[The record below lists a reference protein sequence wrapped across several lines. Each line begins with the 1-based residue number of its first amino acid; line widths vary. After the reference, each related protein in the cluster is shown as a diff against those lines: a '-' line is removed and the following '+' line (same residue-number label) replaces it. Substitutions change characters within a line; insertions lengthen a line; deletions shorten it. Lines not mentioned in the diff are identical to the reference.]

1 MMAKKRNEK
10 VSRDNADNKINV
22 QSDAYSVNSNVD
34 PNLKVTSQSIDSQF
48 PADMPEE
55 TKKKLAE
62 LKEKL
67 DGFQKKVLDK
77 FSDYVLGISLL
88 PPPKPEVNPET
99 GAEIPVD
106 KNKIYLLTLVDDSDS
121 KKMSKEELKDKLSTI
136 IAAMA
141 KEVDENLAVETLL
154 LTELWQSCYDAKYDY
169 LQAIAMGVAIYDKG
183 MMAAIKISEIHKNM
197 VLKKFEKYI
206 VTYVLAGSL
215 VQGRATPKSDI
226 DVFIVIDDTD
236 VKKMTRAELKD
247 KLRAIIIGMG
257 IDAGK
262 MCGVENKINIQV
274 YILTDFWESVKEANP
289 VIFTFLRD
297 GVPFYDRG
305 IFMSWKQ
312 LLQMGRIKPSPEAI
326 DMFMHSGDQVLERVT
341 YKLTEIATEDFFWA
355 TLTPTQAAIMLYGL
369 PPPTPK
375 ETPEVLRDIFVKREK
390 MLEDEYVQ
398 IIERILK
405 MRKDIEHGDK
415 KTATGKEIDSLIE
428 DSKKYLKRMN
438 ELFKQ
443 IEKLKEEEGIKH
455 NYEGVVTIARD
466 ILKLE
471 GIEKTSDSDII
482 KIFESE
488 IVHKGLVPEKHLR
501 MLKDIVRAKK
511 DYDAKKLNKTE
522 IYQVNKDARELIKFL
537 VEYVQRKRGKEL
549 ERVKIRVK
557 HGNRFGEVVLL
568 GKEAYII
575 HDIDNETKEISKAI
589 VTSEGKLTDIKE
601 SSLEELEKAIINT
614 DMVQKTFIKETLF
627 EQLKQ
632 VFGKDV
638 EILINY

>member
-1 MMAKKRNEK
+1 MAKKKK
-10 VSRDNADNKINV
+10 VDNNYVSAPV
-22 QSDAYSVNSNVD
+22 PLDA
-34 PNLKVTSQSIDSQF
+34 QF
-48 PADMPEE
+48 PADMSEDA
-55 TKKKLAE
+55 KKKLGE
-62 LKEKL
+62 LKGKL
-67 DGFQKKVLDK
+67 DHFQKKVMEK

-88 PPPKPEVNPET
+88 PPPKPETDEN
-99 GAEIPVD
+99 GKEIPID

-121 KKMSKEELKDKLSTI
+121 KKMSKEELKEKLSTI
-136 IAAMA
+136 IQSMA
-141 KEVDENLAVETLL
+141 KEVDERLAVDTLL

-169 LQAIAMGVAIYDKG
+169 LQAIAMGMAIYDKG
-183 MMAAIKISEIHKNM
+183 MMAAIKIAEVHKSM

-215 VQGRATPKSDI
+215 VQGRSTPKSDI

-262 MCGVENKINIQV
+262 MTGIENKINIQV

-305 IFMSWKQ
+305 IFMPWKQ
-312 LLQMGRIKPSPEAI
+312 LLQMGRVKPSQEAI
-326 DMFMHSGDQVLERVT
+326 DMFMHSGDQILERVT
-341 YKLTEIATEDFFWA
+341 LKLTEIATEDFFWA
-355 TLTPTQAAIMLYGL
+355 TVTPTQAAIMLYGL

-375 ETPEVLRDIFVKREK
+375 ETPEVLRDIFVKKEK
-390 MLEDEYVQ
+390 MLEEEYVT

-405 MRKDIEHGDK
+405 IRKDIEHGDK
-415 KTATGKEIDSLIE
+415 KSATGKEIDGLVE

-443 IEKLKEEEGIKH
+443 IERLKEEDGIRH
-455 NYEGVVTIARD
+455 NYEGIVTIVRD

-471 GIEKTSDSDII
+471 GIEKVSDSEII
-482 KIFESE
+482 KIFETE
-488 IVHKGLVPEKHLR
+488 VIHKGLIPEKYLR
-501 MLKDIVRAKK
+501 MLKDIVKAKK

-522 IYQVNKDARELIKFL
+522 VYQVNKDARELIKFL
-537 VEYVQRKRGKEL
+537 VEYVQRKRGREL

-557 HGNRFGEVVLL
+557 HGNRFGEVILL
-568 GKEAYII
+568 GKSAYII
-575 HDIDNETKEISKAI
+575 HDIDNEEKEISKAT
-589 VTSEGKLTDIKE
+589 VTADGKLTDIKE
-601 SSLEELEKAIINT
+601 SSLEELEKAISST
-614 DMVQKTFIKETLF
+614 EAVQKTFIKETIF
-627 EQLKQ
+627 EQLKGI
-632 VFGKDV
+632 FGKDV
-638 EILINY
+638 EILIN

>member
-1 MMAKKRNEK
+1 MAKNKKRDK
-10 VSRDNADNKINV
+10 VKEE
-22 QSDAYSVNSNVD
+22 YSKEYITPDVSVA
-34 PNLKVTSQSIDSQF
+34 PTGMQL
-48 PADMPEE
+48 PPDMPEE
-55 TKKKLAE
+55 AKKRLME
-62 LKEKL
+62 LKDKL
-67 DGFQKKVLDK
+67 DQFQKKVLDK

-88 PPPKPEVNPET
+88 PPPRPEKDPET
-99 GAEIPVD
+99 GKEKPID
-106 KNKIYLLTLVDDSDS
+106 KNKVYLLTLVDDSDS
-121 KKMSKEELKDKLSTI
+121 KKMSKEELKEKISTI
-136 IAAMA
+136 IQAMA
-141 KEVDENLAVETLL
+141 QEVDKKLTVETLL

-169 LQAIAMGVAIYDKG
+169 LQAIAMGMAIYDKG
-183 MMAAIKISEIHKNM
+183 MMAAIKISEVHKDM

-262 MCGVENKINIQV
+262 MTGIENKINIQV

-305 IFMSWKQ
+305 IFMPWKQ
-312 LLQMGRIKPSPEAI
+312 LLQMGRVKPSQEAI
-326 DMFMHSGDQVLERVT
+326 DMFMHSGDQLLERVT

-355 TLTPTQAAIMLYGL
+355 TVTPTQAAIMLYGL

-375 ETPEVLRDIFVKREK
+375 ETPEVLRDIFVKKEK
-390 MLEDEYVQ
+390 MLEEEYVQ
-398 IIERILK
+398 IIERVLK
-405 MRKDIEHGDK
+405 IRKDIEHGDK
-415 KTATGKEIDSLIE
+415 KVASGKEIDVLVE

-443 IEKLKEEEGIKH
+443 IEGLKEEEGIKH
-455 NYEGVVTIARD
+455 NYESVVTIVRD

-471 GIEKTSDSDII
+471 GIEKVSDVDMI
-482 KIFESE
+482 KTFESE
-488 IVHKGLVPEKHLR
+488 MVHKGTIPEKYLR
-501 MLKDIVRAKK
+501 ILKDLIKAKK
-511 DYDAKKLNKTE
+511 EYDAKKLNKTE
-522 IYQVNKDARELIKFL
+522 VYQVNKDARELIKFL
-537 VEYVQRKRGKEL
+537 VEHVQRKRGRDL
-549 ERVKIRVK
+549 EKVKIRVK
-557 HGNRFGEVVLL
+557 HGNRFGEIILL
-568 GKEAYII
+568 GKIAYII
-575 HDIDNETKEISKAI
+575 HDIDNEDKEISKAV
-589 VTSEGKLTDIKE
+589 VTSDGRLTEITE
-601 SSLEELEKAIINT
+601 SSLEELEKAVASVDI
-614 DMVQKTFIKETLF
+614 MQKTFIKETLF
-627 EQLKQ
+627 EQLKS

>member
-1 MMAKKRNEK
+1 MVKNVAKKRDVKKEY
-10 VSRDNADNKINV
+10 KISKEYIPNV
-22 QSDAYSVNSNVD
+22 KNMDMSNVPTGLD
-34 PNLKVTSQSIDSQF
+34 AQM
-48 PADMPEE
+48 PADMSEDA
-55 TKKKLAE
+55 KKKLTE
-62 LKEKL
+62 LKDKL
-67 DGFQKKVLDK
+67 DRFQKKVLDK

-88 PPPKPEVNPET
+88 PPPKPEVDPET
-99 GAEIPVD
+99 GKEQPID
-106 KNKIYLLTLVDDSDS
+106 KNKIYLLVLVDDSDS
-121 KKMSKEELKDKLSTI
+121 KKMSKEELKEKLSTI
-136 IAAMA
+136 IHAMA
-141 KEVDENLAVETLL
+141 EEVDKRLAVETLL

-169 LQAIAMGVAIYDKG
+169 LQAIATGMAVYDKG
-183 MMAAIKISEIHKNM
+183 MMAAIKISEVHKNM

-262 MCGVENKINIQV
+262 MTGIENKINIQV

-305 IFMSWKQ
+305 IFMPWKQ
-312 LLQMGRIKPSPEAI
+312 LLQMGRVKPSPEAI
-326 DMFMHSGDQVLERVT
+326 DMFMHSGDQMLERVT

-355 TLTPTQAAIMLYGL
+355 TVTPTQAAIMLYGL

-375 ETPEVLRDIFVKREK
+375 ETPEVLRDIFVKKEK
-390 MLEDEYVQ
+390 MLEEEYVQ
-398 IIERILK
+398 IIERVLK
-405 MRKDIEHGDK
+405 VRKDIEHGDK
-415 KTATGKEIDSLIE
+415 KTATGKEVDSLVD
-428 DSKKYLKRMN
+428 DSRKYLKRMT

-443 IEKLKEEEGIKH
+443 IERLKEEEGIKH
-455 NYEGVVTIARD
+455 NYEGIVTIVRD

-471 GIEKTSDSDII
+471 GVEKVSDIDII

-488 IVHKGLVPEKHLR
+488 VVHKGLIPEKYLR
-501 MLKDIVRAKK
+501 MLKDVIKAKK
-511 DYDAKKLNKTE
+511 DYDARKLNKTE
-522 IYQVNKDARELIKFL
+522 VYQVNKDARELIKFL
-537 VEYVQRKRGKEL
+537 VEYIQRKRGKEL

-557 HGNRFGEVVLL
+557 HGNRFGEIILL
-568 GKEAYII
+568 GKVAFII
-575 HDIDNETKEISKAI
+575 HDIDNEEKEISKATI
-589 VTSEGKLTDIKE
+589 TPDGRLTDVTE
-601 SSLEELEKAIINT
+601 SSLEELEKAIAST
-614 DMVQKTFIKETLF
+614 DIVQKTFIKETIF
-627 EQLKQ
+627 EQLKGI
-632 VFGKDV
+632 FGKDV

>member
-1 MMAKKRNEK
+1 MTKKRNDK
-10 VSRDNADNKINV
+10 VSKNDEHNN
-22 QSDAYSVNSNVD
+22 SDAPSKVYSVNSDGD
-34 PNLKVTSQSIDSQF
+34 PALRTAPTLDSQL

-88 PPPKPEVNPET
+88 PPPRPEVDPET
-99 GAEIPVD
+99 GKEIPVD

-136 IAAMA
+136 IHSMA
-141 KEVDENLAVETLL
+141 EEVDKNLTVETLL

-305 IFMSWKQ
+305 IFMPWKQ

-415 KTATGKEIDSLIE
+415 KTATGKEIDVLVE

-471 GIEKTSDSDII
+471 GIEKASDTDII
-482 KIFESE
+482 RIFESE
-488 IVHKGLVPEKHLR
+488 IVHKGLIPEKHLR
-501 MLKDIVRAKK
+501 MLKDIVKAKK

-557 HGNRFGEVVLL
+557 HGSKFGEVMLL

-575 HDIDNETKEISKAI
+575 HDIDNEVKEISKAT
-589 VTSEGKLTDIKE
+589 VTADGKLTDVKE

-614 DMVQKTFIKETLF
+614 DMVQKTFIKEALF

>member
-1 MMAKKRNEK
+1 MTKKRNEK
-10 VSRDNADNKINV
+10 TSKHDENNAPSKV
-22 QSDAYSVNSNVD
+22 YSVNSD
-34 PNLKVTSQSIDSQF
+34 TSSGINAAPPTLDSQF
-48 PADMPEE
+48 PPDMPEE
-55 TKKKLAE
+55 AKKKLAE

-88 PPPKPEVNPET
+88 PPPRPEVDPET
-99 GAEIPVD
+99 GKETPVD

-136 IAAMA
+136 IHSMA
-141 KEVDENLAVETLL
+141 EEVDKNLAVETLL

-262 MCGVENKINIQV
+262 MTGVENKINIQV

-305 IFMSWKQ
+305 IFMPWKQ

-415 KTATGKEIDSLIE
+415 KTATGKEIDTLVE

-471 GIEKTSDSDII
+471 GIEKVSDVDII

-488 IVHKGLVPEKHLR
+488 IVHKGLIPEKYLR
-501 MLKDIVRAKK
+501 ILKDIIKAKK

-557 HGNRFGEVVLL
+557 HGNRFGEVILL

-575 HDIDNETKEISKAI
+575 HDVDNETKEISKAT
-589 VTSEGKLTDIKE
+589 VTSDGKLIDVKE
-601 SSLEELEKAIINT
+601 SSLEELEKAVVSTEI
-614 DMVQKTFIKETLF
+614 VQKTFIKEALF
-627 EQLKQ
+627 EQLKA

>member
-1 MMAKKRNEK
+1 MVKKEK
-10 VSRDNADNKINV
+10 KNSDKQSMDYKPKEQDTKNYVPNSKIDN
-22 QSDAYSVNSNVD
+22 
-34 PNLKVTSQSIDSQF
+34 LTSGLSEQL
-48 PADMPEE
+48 PEGMTE
-55 TKKKLAE
+55 EAKKKLTE
-62 LKEKL
+62 LKGKL
-67 DGFQKKVLDK
+67 DQFQKKVLDK

-88 PPPKPEVNPET
+88 PPPKPEVDSET
-99 GAEIPVD
+99 GKEQPVD
-106 KNKIYLLTLVDDSDS
+106 KNKIYLLTLIDDADS
-121 KKMSKEELKDKLSTI
+121 KKMSKEELKEKLSTI
-136 IAAMA
+136 IQSMA
-141 KEVDENLAVETLL
+141 EEVDKRIAVETML
-154 LTELWQSCYDAKYDY
+154 LTDLWQSCYDAKYDY
-169 LQAIAMGVAIYDKG
+169 LQAIAMGMAIYDKG
-183 MMAAIKISEIHKNM
+183 MMAAIKISEVHKSM

-262 MCGVENKINIQV
+262 MTGIENKINIQV

-305 IFMSWKQ
+305 IFMPWKQ
-312 LLQMGRIKPSPEAI
+312 LLQMGRVKPSQEAI
-326 DMFMHSGDQVLERVT
+326 DMFMHSGDQMLERVT

-355 TLTPTQAAIMLYGL
+355 TVTPTQAAIMLYGL

-375 ETPEVLRDIFVKREK
+375 ETPEVLRDVFVKKEG
-390 MLEDEYVQ
+390 MLEEEYVQ
-398 IIERILK
+398 IIERVLK
-405 MRKDIEHGDK
+405 IRKDIEHGDK
-415 KTATGKEIDSLIE
+415 KTATGKEIDTLLE

-455 NYEGVVTIARD
+455 NYEGIVTIVRD

-471 GIEKTSDSDII
+471 GIEKVSDADII

-488 IVHKGLVPEKHLR
+488 VVHKGLIPEKYLR
-501 MLKDIVRAKK
+501 ILKDVVKAKK
-511 DYDAKKLNKTE
+511 EYDTRKLNKTE

-537 VEYVQRKRGKEL
+537 VEYIQRKRGREL
-549 ERVKIRVK
+549 EKIKIRVK
-557 HGNRFGEVVLL
+557 HGNRFGEVILL
-568 GKEAYII
+568 GKTAYII
-575 HDIDNETKEISKAI
+575 HDIDNEEKEISKATI
-589 VTSEGKLTDIKE
+589 TPDGKLVDIKE
-601 SSLEELEKAIINT
+601 SSLEDLEKAIANT
-614 DMVQKTFIKETLF
+614 DIVQKTFIKESIF
-627 EQLKQ
+627 EQLKG

>member
-1 MMAKKRNEK
+1 MVKNIKKNDVAKKNDKSSKEYSVK
-10 VSRDNADNKINV
+10 EYTPNIADNTKL
-22 QSDAYSVNSNVD
+22 SSG
-34 PNLKVTSQSIDSQF
+34 LDSQL
-48 PADMPEE
+48 PPDMSEE
-55 TKKKLAE
+55 AKKKLTE
-62 LKEKL
+62 LKDKL
-67 DGFQKKVLDK
+67 DRFQKKVLDK

-88 PPPKPEVNPET
+88 PPPKPEMNPET
-99 GAEIPVD
+99 GKEEPVD

-121 KKMSKEELKDKLSTI
+121 TKMSKEELKEKLSTI
-136 IAAMA
+136 IQSMA
-141 KEVDENLAVETLL
+141 EEVDKRIAVETLL

-169 LQAIAMGVAIYDKG
+169 LQAIAMGMAIYDKG
-183 MMAAIKISEIHKNM
+183 MMAAIKISEVHKDM

-262 MCGVENKINIQV
+262 MTGIENKINIQV

-305 IFMSWKQ
+305 IFMPWKQ
-312 LLQMGRIKPSPEAI
+312 LLQMGRVKPSQEAI
-326 DMFMHSGDQVLERVT
+326 DMFMHSGDQMLERVT

-355 TLTPTQAAIMLYGL
+355 TVTPTQAAIMLYGL

-375 ETPEVLRDIFVKREK
+375 ETPEVLREIFVKKEK
-390 MLEDEYVQ
+390 MIEEEYVQ
-398 IIERILK
+398 IIERVLK
-405 MRKDIEHGDK
+405 IRKDIEHGDK
-415 KTATGKEIDSLIE
+415 KFATGKEVDSLVE

-443 IEKLKEEEGIKH
+443 IEKLKEEEGIRH
-455 NYEGVVTIARD
+455 NYEGIVTIVRD

-471 GIEKTSDSDII
+471 GVDRVSDSDMI
-482 KIFESE
+482 KIFEAE
-488 IVHKGLVPEKHLR
+488 VIHKGLIPEKYLR
-501 MLKDIVRAKK
+501 ILKDIVKAKK
-511 DYDAKKLNKTE
+511 DYDIHKLNKTE
-522 IYQVNKDARELIKFL
+522 VFQVNKDARELIKFL

-557 HGNRFGEVVLL
+557 HGNRFGEIILL
-568 GKEAYII
+568 GKNAYII
-575 HDIDNETKEISKAI
+575 HDIDNEDKEVSKAT
-589 VTSEGKLTDIKE
+589 VTSDGRLIDIKE
-601 SSLEELEKAIINT
+601 SSIEELEKAITNT

-627 EQLKQ
+627 EQLKSI
-632 VFGKDV
+632 FGKDV